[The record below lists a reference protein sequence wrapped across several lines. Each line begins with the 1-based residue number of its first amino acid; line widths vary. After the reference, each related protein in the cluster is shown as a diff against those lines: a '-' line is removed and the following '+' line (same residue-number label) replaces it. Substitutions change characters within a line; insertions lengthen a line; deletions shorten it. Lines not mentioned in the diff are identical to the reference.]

1 MKEFGA
7 RSNGAQKKDG
17 GGYLNFMKKLLGI
30 LVLSLLFCSDGF
42 AGNIVKLP
50 KDVASGNKYKKSLD
64 KKYKK
69 YGMQVVNKK
78 DGHPVRAGEKS
89 IRFEVRPGDCGYNED
104 WNDCDNDRERHELT
118 GKRMTGGEWWYSWSI
133 YLPKDFINVHPTK
146 LCLGQFHQEKGHVVW
161 MFQNQSFSEG
171 GGYWVDDQVPG
182 YTRKLNKILS
192 QDEMSEKW
200 NDILVNAKW
209 SKKDDGFF
217 KVWLNGKQ
225 VYSFAG
231 PTKTKAKVYFKF
243 GIYRSFLS
251 KWIYSS
257 KNKKKEKGVPAQ
269 VVYYDEVRA
278 AAKSC
283 KKLKLENLGYSC
295 EELESKQISKIEKGE
310 TSTNKYMAVIK
321 SKNNEN
327 YLLKINGATKKLA
340 KKKGLKQ
347 CKEEGNTE
355 CYVHY
360 SGLKPDYEM

>member
-78 DGHPVRAGEKS
+78 DGHPVRAGDQS

-118 GKRMTGGEWWYSWSI
+118 GKRMSGGEWWYAWSI
-133 YLPKDFINVHPTK
+133 FLPKDFINVSPTK
-146 LCLGQFHQEKGHVVW
+146 LALGQFHQEKGHVVW
-161 MFQNQSFSEG
+161 MFQNQNYSIP
-171 GGYWVDDQVPG
+171 GGYWIDNQVPG
-182 YTRKLNKILS
+182 YTKTLDKVLTN
-192 QDEMSEKW
+192 DEMIGKW
-200 NDILVNAKW
+200 NDILVNVKW
-209 SKKDDGFF
+209 SKKEDGFF
-217 KVWLNGKQ
+217 KVWVNNKLSYEYMG
-225 VYSFAG
+225 A
-231 PTKTKAKVYFKF
+231 TKTKAKVYFKF

-269 VVYYDEVRA
+269 VVYFDEVRTG
-278 AAKSC
+278 KT
-283 KKLKLENLGYSC
+283 KDKVVGNLPPLK
-295 EELESKQISKIEKGE
+295 
-310 TSTNKYMAVIK
+310 
-321 SKNNEN
+321 
-327 YLLKINGATKKLA
+327 
-340 KKKGLKQ
+340 
-347 CKEEGNTE
+347 
-355 CYVHY
+355 
-360 SGLKPDYEM
+360 